1 MKFTFIKSVPLYWQ
15 DEETVIFV
23 QIGAITCAMIG
34 TNINGHF
41 KRDFPETIMIH
52 AVEKKSR

>member
-1 MKFTFIKSVPLYWQ
+1 MNFTFIKSVPVQWQ
-15 DEETVIFV
+15 GEETVIFV